1 MENQTISQLYTDD
14 KKSKYSNNPKD
25 ILKSAKNV
33 YENLYIRENV
43 SKSAINELL
52 NKILIIK
59 NI

>member
-14 KKSKYSNNPKD
+14 KKSKYSNNSKN

-33 YENLYIRENV
+33 YENLCIRENV

-52 NKILIIK
+52 NKILIIR
-59 NI
+59 NF

>member
-33 YENLYIRENV
+33 YENLCIRENV

-52 NKILIIK
+52 NKILIIR
-59 NI
+59 NF